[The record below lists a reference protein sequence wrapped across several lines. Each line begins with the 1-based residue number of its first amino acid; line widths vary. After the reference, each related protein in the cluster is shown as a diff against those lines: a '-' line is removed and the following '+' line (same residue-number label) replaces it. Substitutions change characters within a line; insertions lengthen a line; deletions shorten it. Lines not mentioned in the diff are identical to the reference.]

1 MPVVFSK
8 NTGRVFMLSDAV
20 AEGAISMGGVVGT
33 APITYTQHTTII
45 TRIGVAASAN
55 FQFLHTI
62 GNDVYIYVFGDRMGQ
77 VDLHG
82 ISFAQPCAQ
91 VGRFDNTEEHGFEK
105 MFKWY
110 EANRISARREPVT
123 VTIGVKK
130 SFQGF
135 VTSLTGDAQDAQ
147 YRTINFQLTI
157 SLLPPTP

>member
-1 MPVVFSK
+1 MPVVFSG
-8 NTGRVFMLSDAV
+8 NTGRVFAIPDRV
-20 AEGAISMGGVVGT
+20 AEGAISMGGVVGSS
-33 APITYTQHTTII
+33 PITFTQHTTII
-45 TRIGVAASAN
+45 TRVGISAAGN

-82 ISFAQPCAQ
+82 ISFAQTCPS
-91 VGRFDNTEEHGFEK
+91 GEEHGFEK
-105 MFKWY
+105 LFKWY
-110 EANRISARREPVT
+110 ELNRIAARKAPVT

-135 VTSLTGDAQDAQ
+135 VTGLTGDAQDSQ

-157 SLLPPTP
+157 SLLPPIA